1 MIESIELA
9 KYVERNYEE
18 KVVSQGWVEYGNDN
32 LFPQYLIDLYNSSAV
47 HHALVESIAYMIF
60 GEGIKAEGQ
69 GQLQIEEWGL
79 QDEIRK
85 ACIDLKLQGGY
96 CLEVK
101 WSLDRSYIKEVT
113 HIPFEQIRAGVMQVD
128 GSVPYYY
135 HCLDWENHR
144 KVGVTP
150 VCAFNPDQKNEHP
163 VQLMYVKPFAV
174 GSMYYPK
181 PDYMGSINWIE
192 VDKQI
197 AVYHNNNLQNGMSP
211 SFAIHWKNGIPP
223 KEERREIRMDME
235 AQLTGSHNAGK
246 FMMTFSDG
254 GDTAPTIE
262 PFELSQASE
271 QYQFLSEE
279 STNKIMIGH
288 RVTSPAL
295 FGVKTAGQLGGTDEL
310 KVSSE
315 LMQRNVIKPYQMI
328 INQSINTLLRESGN
342 MSIAKIQNEP
352 LFLSEKKKDAP
363 TDADRE
369 LWLQYLDLV
378 GEVVDDEWEEISDEP
393 VTDAEQE
400 GLIHANE
407 VKFFKRFANPEEKSE
422 EVDSGLY
429 KIRYR
434 YNGKSDEKS
443 RDFCTRMV
451 ANAQQKVV
459 YRYEDI
465 IEMGDAGVN
474 GQFAESGKSN
484 YSIWLYKGG
493 VYCRHFWSRVV
504 YFRKREGGK
513 FLPNEGL
520 DNDKR
525 VSVASADRAGVPNKS
540 PQWDTASTRTNDLPN
555 RGSLKNR

>member
-18 KVVSQGWVEYGNDN
+18 KVVSQGWVEYGDDN

-113 HIPFEQIRAGVMQVD
+113 HIPFEKIRAGVMQVD

-150 VCAFNPDQKNEHP
+150 ICAFGPDKKNEHP

-407 VKFFKRFANPEEKSE
+407 VKFFKRFADPEEKSQ
-422 EVDSGLY
+422 VDSGLY

-434 YNGKSDEKS
+434 YNGKADEKS

-451 ANAQQKVV
+451 ANAKQKVV

-465 IEMGDAGVN
+465 IEMGDAGIN
-474 GQFAESGKSN
+474 GDFAPQGKSN

-504 YFRKREGGK
+504 YFRKREGGR

-540 PQWDTASTRTNDLPN
+540 PEWDTASTRTNDLPN

>member
-18 KVVSQGWVEYGNDN
+18 KPSNSGWIDYGDDN
-32 LFPQYLIDLYNSSAV
+32 LFPQYLIDLYNSSSV

-60 GEGIKAEGQ
+60 GEGIQAEGEA
-69 GQLQIEEWGL
+69 QLTIEKWGL
-79 QDEIRK
+79 NDEIRK
-85 ACIDLKLQGGY
+85 ACLDLKLQGGY
-96 CLEVK
+96 ALEVK
-101 WSLDRSYIKEVT
+101 WSLDRTYIKEVC
-113 HIPFEQIRAGVMQVD
+113 HVPFEQIRAGAMKVD

-150 VCAFNPDQKNEHP
+150 ICSFSPAHKNEHP
-163 VQLMYVKPFAV
+163 VQLMFVKPFAV
-174 GSMYYPK
+174 GSHYYPK

-211 SFAIHWKNGIPP
+211 SFAIHWKNGVPP
-223 KEERREIRMDME
+223 KEERREIRRDME
-235 AQLTGSHNAGK
+235 KQMTGSHNAGK

-254 GDTAPTIE
+254 GDTAPSIE
-262 PFELSQASE
+262 PFELSDVSN

-295 FGVKTAGQLGGTDEL
+295 FGVKTAGQLGATEEL
-310 KVSSE
+310 KTASQ
-315 LMQRNVIKPYQMI
+315 LFQRNVIAPYQMI
-328 INQSINTLLRESGN
+328 INQSINTLLRESGEY
-342 MSIAKIQNEP
+342 IVAKVKSQP
-352 LFLSEKKKDAP
+352 LFLSEKKKNVF
-363 TDADRE
+363 TDLDKE
-369 LWLQYLDLV
+369 LWLQYLDSV
-378 GEVVDDEWEEISDEP
+378 GEVVGDEWKEISDEKI
-393 VTDAEQE
+393 TDAENE
-400 GLIHANE
+400 YLIHANE
-407 VKFFKRFANPEEKSE
+407 VKFFKRFADPEDKSKM
-422 EVDSGLY
+422 DSGLY

-434 YNGKSDEKS
+434 YNGKIDSKS
-443 RDFCTRMV
+443 RDFCTRMI

-465 IEMGDAGVN
+465 VEMGNSGVN
-474 GQFAESGKSN
+474 GQFAPQGKST

-493 VYCRHFWSRVV
+493 KYCRHFWSRVV

-520 DNDKR
+520 ENDKR

-540 PQWDTASTRTNDLPN
+540 PDWDKASTPTNDLPN
-555 RGSLKNR
+555 RGSLKN

>member
-18 KVVSQGWVEYGNDN
+18 KVVSQGWVEYGDDN

-79 QDEIRK
+79 QDEMRK

-150 VCAFNPDQKNEHP
+150 ICAFNPKNKNEHP

-262 PFELSQASE
+262 PFELSKASE

-328 INQSINTLLRESGN
+328 INQSVNTLLRESGN

-363 TDADRE
+363 TDLDRE

-407 VKFFKRFANPEEKSE
+407 VKFFKRFADPEEKSQ
-422 EVDSGLY
+422 VDSGLY

-465 IEMGDAGVN
+465 IEMGDEGVN
-474 GQFAESGKSN
+474 GDFAPQGKSN

>member
-18 KVVSQGWVEYGNDN
+18 KPSRSGWIDYGDDN
-32 LFPQYLIDLYNSSAV
+32 LFPQYLIDLYNSSSV

-60 GEGIKAEGQ
+60 GEGIQAEGEA
-69 GQLQIEEWGL
+69 QLTIEKWGL
-79 QDEIRK
+79 NDEMRK
-85 ACIDLKLQGGY
+85 ACLDLKLQGGY
-96 CLEVK
+96 ALEIK
-101 WSLDRSYIKEVT
+101 WSLDRTYIKEVC
-113 HIPFEQIRAGVMQVD
+113 HVPFEQIRAGAMKVD

-144 KVGVTP
+144 NVGVTP
-150 VCAFNPDQKNEHP
+150 ICSFSPDHKNEHP
-163 VQLMYVKPFAV
+163 VQLMFVKPFAV
-174 GSMYYPK
+174 GSHYYPK

-211 SFAIHWKNGIPP
+211 SFAIHWKNGVPP
-223 KEERREIRMDME
+223 KEERSEIRRDME
-235 AQLTGSHNAGK
+235 KQMTGSHNAGK

-254 GDTAPTIE
+254 GDTAPSIE
-262 PFELSQASE
+262 PFELSDVSN

-295 FGVKTAGQLGGTDEL
+295 FGVKTAGQLGATEEL
-310 KVSSE
+310 KIASE
-315 LMQRNVIKPYQMI
+315 LFQRNVIAPYQMI
-328 INQSINTLLRESGN
+328 INQSINTLLKESGEYVV
-342 MSIAKIQNEP
+342 AKVKSQP
-352 LFLSEKKKDAP
+352 LFLSEKKKNAF
-363 TDADRE
+363 TDLDKE
-369 LWLQYLDLV
+369 LWLQYLDSV
-378 GEVVDDEWEEISDEP
+378 GEVVGDEWEEISDEKI
-393 VTDAEQE
+393 TDAENE
-400 GLIHANE
+400 HLIHAND
-407 VKFFKRFANPEEKSE
+407 VKFFKRFADPEDKSKM
-422 EVDSGLY
+422 DSGLY

-434 YNGKSDEKS
+434 YNGNIDSKS
-443 RDFCTRMV
+443 RDFCTRMI

-465 IEMGDAGVN
+465 VEMGDSGVN
-474 GQFAESGKSN
+474 GQFAPQGKST

-493 VYCRHFWSRVV
+493 SYCRHFWSRVV

-513 FLPNEGL
+513 FLPNKGL

-540 PQWDTASTRTNDLPN
+540 PDWDKASTPTNDLPN
-555 RGSLKNR
+555 RGSLKN

>member
-18 KVVSQGWVEYGNDN
+18 KVVSQGWVEYGDDN

-101 WSLDRSYIKEVT
+101 WSLDRSYIKEVC

-135 HCLDWENHR
+135 HCLDWEHHR

-150 VCAFNPDQKNEHP
+150 ICAFNPKNKNDHP

-295 FGVKTAGQLGGTDEL
+295 FGVKTAGQLGATDEL

-328 INQSINTLLRESGN
+328 INQSVNTLLRESGN

-363 TDADRE
+363 TDADKE

-378 GEVVDDEWEEISDEP
+378 GEVVGDEWEEISDEP

-407 VKFFKRFANPEEKSE
+407 VKFFKRFADPEEKSQ
-422 EVDSGLY
+422 VDSGLY

-434 YNGKSDEKS
+434 YNGKADEKS

-465 IEMGDAGVN
+465 IEMGNAGVN
-474 GQFAESGKSN
+474 GQFAPSGKSN

-493 VYCRHFWSRVV
+493 TYCRHFWSRVV

>member
-18 KVVSQGWVEYGNDN
+18 KPSRSGWIDYGDDN
-32 LFPQYLIDLYNSSAV
+32 LFPQYLIDLYNSSSV

-60 GEGIKAEGQ
+60 GEGIQAEGEA
-69 GQLQIEEWGL
+69 QLTIEKWGL
-79 QDEIRK
+79 NDEMRK
-85 ACIDLKLQGGY
+85 ACLDLKLQGGY
-96 CLEVK
+96 ALEIK
-101 WSLDRSYIKEVT
+101 WSLDRTYIKEVC
-113 HIPFEQIRAGVMQVD
+113 HVPFEQIRAGAMKVD

-144 KVGVTP
+144 NVGVTP
-150 VCAFNPDQKNEHP
+150 ICSFSPDHKNEHP
-163 VQLMYVKPFAV
+163 VQLMFVKPFAV
-174 GSMYYPK
+174 GSHYYPK

-211 SFAIHWKNGIPP
+211 SFAIHWKNGVPP
-223 KEERREIRMDME
+223 KEERSEIRRDME
-235 AQLTGSHNAGK
+235 KQMTGSHNAGK

-254 GDTAPTIE
+254 GDTAPSIE
-262 PFELSQASE
+262 PFELSDVSN

-295 FGVKTAGQLGGTDEL
+295 FGVKTAGQLGATEEL
-310 KVSSE
+310 KIASE
-315 LMQRNVIKPYQMI
+315 LFQRNVIAPYQMI
-328 INQSINTLLRESGN
+328 INQSINTLLKESGEYVV
-342 MSIAKIQNEP
+342 AKVKSQP
-352 LFLSEKKKDAP
+352 LFLSEKKKNAF
-363 TDADRE
+363 TDLDKE
-369 LWLQYLDLV
+369 LWLQYLDSV
-378 GEVVDDEWEEISDEP
+378 GEVVGDEWEEISDEKI
-393 VTDAEQE
+393 TDAENE
-400 GLIHANE
+400 HLIHAND
-407 VKFFKRFANPEEKSE
+407 VKFFKRFADPEDKSKM
-422 EVDSGLY
+422 DSGLY

-434 YNGKSDEKS
+434 YNGNIDSKS
-443 RDFCTRMV
+443 RDFCTRMI

-465 IEMGDAGVN
+465 VEMGDSGVN
-474 GQFAESGKSN
+474 GQFAPQGKST

-493 VYCRHFWSRVV
+493 SYCRHFWSRVV

-513 FLPNEGL
+513 FLPNKGL

-540 PQWDTASTRTNDLPN
+540 PDWDKASTPTRKLKDG
-555 RGSLKNR
+555 GSLKNKR

>member
-1 MIESIELA
+1 MIESLELA

-18 KVVSQGWVEYGNDN
+18 KLSRDGWVEYGDDN
-32 LFPQYLIDLYNSSAV
+32 LFPQYLIDLYNSSSV
-47 HHALVESIAYMIF
+47 HHALVDSIAFMIF
-60 GEGIKAEGQ
+60 GEGVKVVGE
-69 GQLQIEEWGL
+69 GQLQVEEWGL
-79 QDEIRK
+79 NDELRK
-85 ACIDLKLQGGY
+85 ACLDLKLQGGY
-96 CLEVK
+96 YLQVK
-101 WSLDRSYIKEVT
+101 WSLDRTYIKDVE
-113 HIPFEQIRAGVMQVD
+113 HIPFEQIRAGAMQVD
-128 GSVPYYY
+128 GSVPTYY
-135 HCLDWENHR
+135 HCLDWENWR

-150 VCAFNPDQKNEHP
+150 ICAFSPNDKNEHP
-163 VQLMYVKPFAV
+163 VQLMAVKPFAV
-174 GSMYYPK
+174 GSHYYSK

-197 AVYHNNNLQNGMSP
+197 AIHHNNNLQNGMSP

-223 KEERREIRMDME
+223 KEERRAIRLDME
-235 AQLTGSHNAGK
+235 AQMTGSHNAGK
-246 FMMTFSDG
+246 FFMTFSDG

-271 QYQFLSEE
+271 QFQFLSEE

-310 KVSSE
+310 KTASQ
-315 LMQRNVIKPYQMI
+315 LFQRNVIAPYQML
-328 INQSINTLLRESGN
+328 INKSVNTLLRESGN
-342 MSIAKIQNEP
+342 MSVAKVENEP
-352 LFLSEKKKDAP
+352 LFLSEKKKDVL
-363 TDADRE
+363 TDLDKE
-369 LWLQYLDLV
+369 LWLQYLEEV
-378 GEVVDDEWEEISDEP
+378 GEVVGDEWEEISDEP
-393 VTDAEQE
+393 VTDAEAE
-400 GLIHANE
+400 HLIHANE
-407 VKFFKRFANPEEKSE
+407 VKFFKRFADPEEKSK
-422 EVDSGLY
+422 VDSGLY

-434 YNGKSDEKS
+434 YNGKADEKS

-465 IEMGDAGVN
+465 IEMGNAGIN
-474 GQFAESGKSN
+474 GEFSPEGKSN

-513 FLPNEGL
+513 FLPNKGL
-520 DNDKR
+520 ENDKR
-525 VSVASADRAGVPNKS
+525 VSVASADREGVPNKS